1 MRKECRILQH
11 IADDIFIMSEYP
23 PSSCDF
29 KSEQSSAKTL
39 TLVKIS
45 TNLRYLIF
53 VSTCIFSL
61 FLMLCLILTKTA
73 TVLLIT
79 GMWAVFCGNSVY
91 CTWCGVYQQKC
102 WNESRKGTTRHQR
115 EFILR
120 NFDFVFFFTKNF
132 CWLRIC
138 LFASSFSGSWCW
150 KLSKN

>member
-1 MRKECRILQH
+1 
-11 IADDIFIMSEYP
+11 MSDFTTYRWWSFYYVRVP
-23 PSSCDF
+23 TPSSCDC

-79 GMWAVFCGNSVY
+79 GMWAVFLWEFCLLYMMWCLSTKMLKRIKKRDNQTPARVY
-91 CTWCGVYQQKC
+91 FKKFWF
-102 WNESRKGTTRHQR
+102 W
-115 EFILR
+115 
-120 NFDFVFFFTKNF
+120 FFFHEKISVDF
-132 CWLRIC
+132 E
-138 LFASSFSGSWCW
+138 FASLLLHLVGLSAGS
-150 KLSKN
+150 

>member
-79 GMWAVFCGNSVY
+79 GMLAVFCGNSVY

-120 NFDFVFFFTKNF
+120 NFDFGFFFHEKISVDF
-132 CWLRIC
+132 E
-138 LFASSFSGSWCW
+138 FASLLLHLVGLGDGS
-150 KLSKN
+150 

>member
-11 IADDIFIMSEYP
+11 IADDLFIMSEYP

-61 FLMLCLILTKTA
+61 FLMLCLILTKNSHCSTDNRN
-73 TVLLIT
+73 VSCFLWEFCLLYM
-79 GMWAVFCGNSVY
+79 MWCLS
-91 CTWCGVYQQKC
+91 TKML
-102 WNESRKGTTRHQR
+102 KGTTRHQR

-120 NFDFVFFFTKNF
+120 NFDFGFFFHEKISVDF
-132 CWLRIC
+132 E
-138 LFASSFSGSWCW
+138 FASLLLHLVGLSAGS
-150 KLSKN
+150 

>member
-11 IADDIFIMSEYP
+11 IADDLFIMSEYP

-61 FLMLCLILTKTA
+61 FCKAMSNIDKNSHCSTDNRNVSCFLWEFCLLYMMWCLSTKMLKRIKKRDNQTPA
-73 TVLLIT
+73 R
-79 GMWAVFCGNSVY
+79 VY
-91 CTWCGVYQQKC
+91 FKKFWF
-102 WNESRKGTTRHQR
+102 W
-115 EFILR
+115 
-120 NFDFVFFFTKNF
+120 FFFHEKISVDF
-132 CWLRIC
+132 E
-138 LFASSFSGSWCW
+138 FASLLLHLVGLSAGS
-150 KLSKN
+150 

>member
-11 IADDIFIMSEYP
+11 IADDLFIMSEYP

-61 FLMLCLILTKTA
+61 FCKAMSNIDKNSHCSTDNQNVSCFVGILFTVHNVVFINKNAETNQEKGQPDTSANLFLEILIL
-73 TVLLIT
+73 
-79 GMWAVFCGNSVY
+79 
-91 CTWCGVYQQKC
+91 
-102 WNESRKGTTRHQR
+102 
-115 EFILR
+115 
-120 NFDFVFFFTKNF
+120 FFFTKNF
-132 CWLRIC
+132 C
-138 LFASSFSGSWCW
+138 
-150 KLSKN
+150 

>member
-11 IADDIFIMSEYP
+11 IADDFFIMSEYP
-23 PSSCDF
+23 PSPCDF

-79 GMWAVFCGNSVY
+79 RMWAVFVGILFTVHDVVFINKNAE
-91 CTWCGVYQQKC
+91 TNQ
-102 WNESRKGTTRHQR
+102 EKGQPDTSANLFL
-115 EFILR
+115 EILIL
-120 NFDFVFFFTKNF
+120 FFFTKNF
-132 CWLRIC
+132 CWFRIC
-138 LFASSFSGSWCW
+138 LFASLFSGSWWW
-150 KLSKN
+150 KQSKN

>member
-1 MRKECRILQH
+1 
-11 IADDIFIMSEYP
+11 MSDFTTYRWWSFYYVRVP
-23 PSSCDF
+23 TPSSCDF

-102 WNESRKGTTRHQR
+102 WNESRKGTTRHRR
-115 EFILR
+115 EFIFR
-120 NFDFVFFFTKNF
+120 NFHFVFFFSRKISVDF
-132 CWLRIC
+132 E
-138 LFASSFSGSWCW
+138 FASLLLHLVGLSAGS
-150 KLSKN
+150 

>member
-11 IADDIFIMSEYP
+11 IADDLFIMSEYP

-61 FLMLCLILTKTA
+61 FCKAMSNIDKNSHCSPDNRNVSCFLWEFCLLYMMWCLSNKNAETNQEKGQPDTSASLFLDILIL
-73 TVLLIT
+73 
-79 GMWAVFCGNSVY
+79 G
-91 CTWCGVYQQKC
+91 
-102 WNESRKGTTRHQR
+102 
-115 EFILR
+115 
-120 NFDFVFFFTKNF
+120 FFFTKNF
-132 CWLRIC
+132 SCFRIC
-138 LFASSFSGSWCW
+138 LFAPSFSGPW
-150 KLSKN
+150 